1 MERLQFTKP
10 KIFNYVY
17 GRPDRAQTY
26 NKAFKRI
33 WKKRIA
39 TASLRLQRQLLRF
52 ERQEIHIEYIQERT
66 TRLPTLAFSV
76 SKVQDNMRFRCIKLF
91 ALARCSSKG
100 PSTRHDQ
107 SCYHRRHNPESAT
120 TLHL

>member
-1 MERLQFTKP
+1 MERLQFTKR

-39 TASLRLQRQLLRF
+39 TASLRLQRQLPRF
-52 ERQEIHIEYIQERT
+52 ERQEIHVEYIQEGQLDCR
-66 TRLPTLAFSV
+66 RWPSQFQRYRIICDSG
-76 SKVQDNMRFRCIKLF
+76 
-91 ALARCSSKG
+91 ALN
-100 PSTRHDQ
+100 DL
-107 SCYHRRHNPESAT
+107 Y
-120 TLHL
+120 